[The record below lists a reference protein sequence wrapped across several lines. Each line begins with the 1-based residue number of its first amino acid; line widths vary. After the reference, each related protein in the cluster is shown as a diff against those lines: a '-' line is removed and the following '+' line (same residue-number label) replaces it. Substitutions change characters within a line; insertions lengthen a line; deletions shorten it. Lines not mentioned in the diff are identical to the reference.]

1 MSSSSKRKRSP
12 PINFITQEAI
22 PKEKQYIR
30 KNLEVRVNEEGSVK
44 FVSVPDRVYNATALK
59 TAMQNHGIY
68 FFPDNR
74 KPISNKQKKDI
85 ILVSNLGRKRFLR
98 YKKEEKKVEKLQRKL
113 QIYSRQLNKSRELH
127 KRIEDTLVRKIEKI
141 QKEIDE
147 VLVKYGEIE
156 KNLSRL

>member
-1 MSSSSKRKRSP
+1 
-12 PINFITQEAI
+12 
-22 PKEKQYIR
+22 
-30 KNLEVRVNEEGSVK
+30 
-44 FVSVPDRVYNATALK
+44 
-59 TAMQNHGIY
+59 
-68 FFPDNR
+68 
-74 KPISNKQKKDI
+74 
-85 ILVSNLGRKRFLR
+85 VSNLGRKRFLR